1 MLRTARSLHRRSPG
15 IGLPLQLPLHLLL
28 PLLLPLTLSGQ
39 EHPFLSAYTLTE
51 LDGAIRIDWTIQGGS
66 TCDGQAVERS
76 TDGVSFTTVHGI
88 GGLCGDPNVP
98 KSYSWTDEA
107 PPELSTV
114 HYRVKLGF
122 DGYSS
127 VKLVDFDQLTTSDQ
141 RFFPSPV
148 RNEATLLL
156 NLPNSASVDLLVFN
170 ARGATV
176 LELQGH
182 NGARIDLQLGTLPAG
197 TYTYLAIAAGR
208 RFTGRFV
215 KV

>member
-1 MLRTARSLHRRSPG
+1 MLRTACSGHH
-15 IGLPLQLPLHLLL
+15 LPK
-28 PLLLPLTLSGQ
+28 PLLWAWLFLLFPFSLAAQ
-39 EHPFLSAYTLTE
+39 EHPFLSVYTLTE
-51 LDGAIRIDWTIQGGS
+51 LDGAIRVDWTIQGGS
-66 TCDGQAVERS
+66 TCDGQSVERS
-76 TDGVSFTTVHGI
+76 TDGVSFSTVHTI

-98 KSYSWTDEA
+98 KSYVWTDEA
-107 PPELSTV
+107 PPELSIV

-127 VKLVDFDQLTTSDQ
+127 VKRVDFDQLTVSDQ

-148 RNEATLLL
+148 RDEATLLL

-176 LELQGH
+176 LELTGH

-197 TYTYLAIAAGR
+197 VYTYLAIASGR
-208 RFTGRFV
+208 RFTGRFA